1 VVSNPRVLKTVI
13 FGQLHPVSA
22 LIRRHIRDK
31 LYAKFYCS
39 HFFTNINSV
48 VYVTLE
54 YVKKQVREI
63 ILEFFFLNINI
74 SVAKTRCFSQK
85 NRDFEFASRRS
96 LQPLHGGSGHTGYF
110 QSKRRRTIDMLVAQ
124 RMKAETTGTHP

>member
-31 LYAKFYCS
+31 LNAKFYCS
-39 HFFTNINSV
+39 HFFTYINSV

-63 ILEFFFLNINI
+63 IFKFFFLNINI
-74 SVAKTRCFSQK
+74 SVLKTRCFSQK
-85 NRDFEFASRRS
+85 NRDFEFASKRS
-96 LQPLHGGSGHTGYF
+96 RNTFTEGQAILVIFRANDEERYD
-110 QSKRRRTIDMLVAQ
+110 KLVAQ
-124 RMKAETTGTHP
+124 RIKAETTVTLR